1 MSPADE
7 AQPPRRVC
15 LRAGATLD
23 ALRRQVGP
31 QPVADAA
38 LMRQSLG
45 KLESS
50 DLLGDVVASI
60 VGDEIDPDHVAHLNA
75 QPERFQRDVL
85 TMVRAAVAD
94 GQGLDL
100 DLRLTADGRAGT
112 EATTWYDADGL
123 HRALVVHVPPPP

>member
-1 MSPADE
+1 M
-7 AQPPRRVC
+7 
-15 LRAGATLD
+15 
-23 ALRRQVGP
+23 
-31 QPVADAA
+31 ADAA
-38 LMRQSLG
+38 HMRQSLG

-50 DLLGDVVASI
+50 DLLGDAVASI
-60 VGDEIDPDHVAHLNA
+60 VGDDIDPDHVAHLNA

-85 TMVRAAVAD
+85 TMVRAAVAE

-100 DLRLTADGRAGT
+100 DVRLTADGRAGT